1 MSFCK
6 CYLYEENGKTAVCVK
21 TCIDGGNGWSPP
33 PMCVCFLPP
42 PVRSQGSA
50 LSAAVWPW
58 FPWSI
63 CPLGPVVGS
72 KDDRKLPLSPQKY
85 STVPSLS
92 RDLLLFKTCIL
103 YFWMIK
109 CRLAVNKVPA
119 DHEGTRW
126 WQMPL
131 QFRRLYVLSYYTV
144 LHFERI

>member
-1 MSFCK
+1 MCEN
-6 CYLYEENGKTAVCVK
+6 LYRRGEGVEPPPPHVCVF
-21 TCIDGGNGWSPP
+21 PP
-33 PMCVCFLPP
+33 PCQVPRECIVCCCL
-42 PVRSQGSA
+42 A
-50 LSAAVWPW
+50 LISMVNLSPG
-58 FPWSI
+58 
-63 CPLGPVVGS
+63 GPVVGS

-109 CRLAVNKVPA
+109 CRLAVNKVTD

>member
-1 MSFCK
+1 MCEN
-6 CYLYEENGKTAVCVK
+6 LYRRGEGVEPPPPPCVCVS
-21 TCIDGGNGWSPP
+21 SP
-33 PMCVCFLPP
+33 
-42 PVRSQGSA
+42 
-50 LSAAVWPW
+50 LSGPKGVHCLLLSGLD
-58 FPWSI
+58 FHGQSV
-63 CPLGPVVGS
+63 PLGPVVGS

-85 STVPSLS
+85 SAVPSLS

-131 QFRRLYVLSYYTV
+131 QYRRLYILSYYTV
-144 LHFERI
+144 LHIERI